1 MKNSFDFDI
10 ISSIY
15 ADFSNNRDFDPS
27 GLRPDILASWK
38 RSRFQHV
45 DFRSG
50 HLPEVSEQDIRRG
63 KAHVS
68 GYTAHIR
75 NSSSFYYQ
83 KEVELLSSMNA
94 CLCYVSSDFDIYGR
108 YGNQKLKDELKQKN
122 LCLGANLAEERIGT
136 NAVALCAL
144 RQNDAWVVG
153 PEHYSIALQDYA
165 CFAFPVRSGYNKH
178 FYVMLIIRIKDLDS
192 RIVSLFQFIKS
203 SELIVSSGM
212 ATSDMVLKNDLLEYQ
227 MSKNGTVLIVVNGD
241 GKITYVNDVYLD
253 LFHANVYDVINHP
266 LSQMIPSLGFTLECL
281 TDGHQIS
288 TREVS
293 FPVLPAGKNRFFLD
307 ATPIR
312 RNNSWSGMVITLTR
326 QQNIANLI
334 HKVTNMNAKFTF
346 DNLIGEAPN
355 FVHTKE
361 IAKKVAHSPSTVLII
376 GESGTG
382 KELFAHSLHNESQR
396 RQGPFISVNCA
407 AIPRELIGS
416 ELFGYV
422 SGAFT
427 GASKNGAQ
435 GKFEL
440 ASGGTLFLDEVAEM
454 PYDMQSVLLRVLEER
469 TITRI
474 GGSKAI
480 PVDVRLIAATNKDLQ
495 TYVDNGQFRL
505 DLYYRLNVI
514 QIPLVPLRERI
525 SDIPLLVRHFLS
537 QFAKN
542 FDKPVT
548 GISAEALAVL
558 SSYNWPGNIRELRNV
573 IERGVNIASGAE
585 LTPADLP
592 PNLFAGL
599 AASTPPREPAK
610 NGTFSQLDMVQNAH
624 KLEMVKLLM
633 EKYHG
638 NKSLVAKELGIA
650 RTTLYRLLKEAEKLS
665 GET

>member
-1 MKNSFDFDI
+1 MQKGFDFDI

-15 ADFSNNRDFDPS
+15 ADFSNNRSFDQAR
-27 GLRPDILASWK
+27 LRPDILASWK
-38 RSRFQHV
+38 RSRAQHA
-45 DFRSG
+45 DCRPD
-50 HLPEVSEQDIRRG
+50 HLPEVSEQDIQRG
-63 KAHVS
+63 KSHVS

-83 KEVELLSSMNA
+83 KEVELLSSVNA
-94 CLCYVSSDFDIYGR
+94 CLCYVSSGFDIYGR
-108 YGNQKLKDELKQKN
+108 YGNQELKDELKKKN

-136 NAVALCAL
+136 NAAALCAFT
-144 RQNDAWVVG
+144 QSDAWVVG
-153 PEHYSIALQDYA
+153 PEHYSPALHDYA
-165 CFAFPVRSGYNKH
+165 CFSFPVHSGYNKH
-178 FYVMLIIRIKDLDS
+178 FYVMLIVRVRDLDS
-192 RIVSLFQFIKS
+192 RIVPLFQFIKS

-227 MSKNGTVLIVVNGD
+227 MSKNGTVLVVVNGD

-253 LFHANVYDVINHP
+253 LFRANIYDVINHP
-266 LSQMIPSLGFTLECL
+266 LNSVIPTLGFALECL
-281 TDGHQIS
+281 TDGHQIV

-293 FPVLPAGKNRFFLD
+293 FPALPAGKNRFFLD

-312 RNNSWSGMVITLTR
+312 KDNTWFGMVLTLTR

-396 RQGPFISVNCA
+396 RLGPFISVNCA

-427 GASKNGAQ
+427 GASKSGAQ

-514 QIPLVPLRERI
+514 QIPLIPLRERI
-525 SDIPLLVRHFLS
+525 SDIPLLVRHFLT
-537 QFAKN
+537 QFSKS
-542 FDKPVT
+542 FGKPVG
-548 GISAEALAVL
+548 GISDEALAVL
-558 SSYNWPGNIRELRNV
+558 CNYSWPGNIRELRNV
-573 IERGVNIASGAE
+573 IERGVNIASGPE
-585 LTPADLP
+585 LTLADLP
-592 PNLFAGL
+592 PNLFAGT
-599 AASTPPREPAK
+599 AAPAALKEPARD
-610 NGTFSQLDMVQNAH
+610 GTFSQLNMIQNVQ
-624 KLEMVKLLM
+624 KLEMAKKLM

-650 RTTLYRLLKEAEKLS
+650 RTTLYRLLRETGKKG